1 MELKIAVSLLCADFS
16 RLGEEVKNAEK
27 EGADLIHWDIMDG
40 HFVPNITF
48 GPAIVQ
54 ALRNKTKLPFAVHL
68 MIENPYNYTKKFAE
82 TGSDIIYVHAEACDH
97 LQHTVRAIKELGV
110 KVGVA
115 LNPAT
120 PLNAIE
126 YVLDDLDFVL
136 LMTVNPG
143 FGGQEFIPAVLPKV
157 REARRMVE
165 ARGLNV
171 DIAVD
176 GGINEKTAPLVVEAG
191 ANVLVIG
198 FAIYGGGTRLS
209 IQKLKDSIKRIEK
222 KKIGGMQ

>member
-1 MELKIAVSLLCADFS
+1 MRLKIAASLLFADFS
-16 RLGEEVKNAEK
+16 KLGEEVKNAEK

-48 GPAIVQ
+48 GPAVIQ
-54 ALRNKTKLPFAVHL
+54 SLRDKTKLPFNVHL
-68 MIENPYNYTKKFAE
+68 MIEKPYNFIEKFAE
-82 TGSDIIYVHAEACDH
+82 VGSDIVSVHAEACDH
-97 LQHTVRAIKELGV
+97 LQHTVRDIKDLGV

-120 PLNAIE
+120 PLNVIE
-126 YVLDDLDFVL
+126 YVLDNLDSIL
-136 LMTVNPG
+136 IMTVNPG

-157 REARRMVE
+157 REARQMVE

-171 DIAVD
+171 DIGVD
-176 GGINEKTAPLVVEAG
+176 GGINEKTAPLAVKAG

-198 FAIYGGGTRLS
+198 FAIYGRETKLS
-209 IQKLKDSIKRIEK
+209 VRKLKESLRY
-222 KKIGGMQ
+222 